1 MYLNSETNRF
11 HLGNPQEDF
20 SPGTRSYSLQQLDP
34 SIRQQALTKVQQA
47 SQQQAQPPARPTM
60 TRMTDE
66 QRDAM
71 RPTRTGGPPL
81 PPMDQDPALRQ
92 PGAPAQQ
99 GLDIG
104 LTPGQNVL
112 AATPAAPAAPA
123 DDNSVVDTVVAAMLP
138 GATEQQVAAGIE
150 ATGGEAPINPDIIAA
165 GMGPNATAEQQA
177 AAQAELNR
185 GRPSQP
191 AAAPPPVPA
200 PAPAPQAAPAPRPLG
215 SLENAPPME
224 DIGKAFDNRGNPLSY
239 QNSMEA
245 YSLYLRGGLSNEN
258 INEFNR
264 VMGLAL
270 TGIMNLYSKPEQ
282 SALKQQALDQAIQ
295 YMNQAQGR

>member
-1 MYLNSETNRF
+1 
-11 HLGNPQEDF
+11 
-20 SPGTRSYSLQQLDP
+20 
-34 SIRQQALTKVQQA
+34 
-47 SQQQAQPPARPTM
+47 
-60 TRMTDE
+60 
-66 QRDAM
+66 M
-71 RPTRTGGPPL
+71 RPTKTGGPAPAPAQTPPEFPSRDFFDRIDAARVDGRINEATADYLKTL
-81 PPMDQDPALRQ
+81 PRDQAEAFLNAPINQDPALRQ
-92 PGAPAQQ
+92 PEAPAQQ

-112 AATPAAPAAPA
+112 AAAPAAAA
-123 DDNSVVDTVVAAMLP
+123 DDNSVVDTVVAAMSP
-138 GATEQQVAAGIE
+138 GATREEVAAGIE

-191 AAAPPPVPA
+191 AAATPPA
-200 PAPAPQAAPAPRPLG
+200 PAPAPAPASQAAPAPRPLG

-224 DIGKAFDNRGNPLSY
+224 DIGKAFDNMGNPLSY

-264 VMGLAL
+264 VMGLTL

-295 YMNQAQGR
+295 YMNQAQRR